1 MTPVRQGNYT
11 NSTYPILKGQMVARE
26 KITEQ
31 KA

>member
-1 MTPVRQGNYT
+1 MTPARQGKYT
-11 NSTYPILKGQMVARE
+11 NSTYPMLKGQMVARK